1 MIFFRSICK
10 HRVNLQTQRMILC
23 PNPIYSLLF
32 KYPFLLCG
40 CLGAGEFAALGA
52 VEVLLVWYVVCF
64 IIVFYVWNSGA
75 ITSLWYFFRNSSAA
89 EKNWGLD
96 PSSATGDV
104 LLSCVAPVA
113 VALPVAS
120 LAVGFC
126 AQAIMSSRDLS
137 PAPRCCRDLQLP
149 DE

>member
-1 MIFFRSICK
+1 MFGI
-10 HRVNLQTQRMILC
+10 
-23 PNPIYSLLF
+23 
-32 KYPFLLCG
+32 
-40 CLGAGEFAALGA
+40 A
-52 VEVLLVWYVVCF
+52 
-64 IIVFYVWNSGA
+64 GA

-113 VALPVAS
+113 VALPVVS

-149 DE
+149 DEASGLTSRGAGDAAALPDEGSAAISPVLNFVCLAFLGSALVSEMR